1 MGYGGPHAAFFATRD
16 AYKRFL
22 PGRIIGV
29 SKDRDGRPALRMAL
43 QTREQHIRRDK
54 ATSNVCTAQVL
65 LAVMAS
71 MYAVYHGP
79 VGLRRI
85 AERVHTRTVLLA
97 NALRR
102 LRYRV
107 VHEDF
112 FDTHLRRG
120 AEGWALPRLLDAARV
135 RQHQPPAAAA
145 HPALHRAGR
154 DGHAGRPGRPHRDLL
169 AERGAAVHAG
179 RHRGQERARH
189 PRALAADQRPTW
201 RTRSSTG
208 TTRKPRCCATSSG
221 SRRAT
226 CRSPRR

>member
-1 MGYGGPHAAFFATRD
+1 MGYGGPHAAFFATTD
-16 AYKRFL
+16 AYKRVHARA
-22 PGRIIGV
+22 GIIGV

-79 VGLRRI
+79 SGLRRI

-107 VHEDF
+107 VHEAY
-112 FDTHLRRG
+112 FDTLCVEVRG
-120 AEGWALPRLLDAARV
+120 VGAAPAARC
-135 RQHQPPAAAA
+135 RS
-145 HPALHRAGR
+145 
-154 DGHAGRPGRPHRDLL
+154 
-169 AERGAAVHAG
+169 GAA
-179 RHRGQERARH
+179 
-189 PRALAADQRPTW
+189 T
-201 RTRSSTG
+201 ST
-208 TTRKPRCCATSSG
+208 SG
-221 SRRAT
+221 
-226 CRSPRR
+226 RSPPPGSASRWTRR